1 MAQHHRQRNR
11 SLPSN
16 HTHRNRSE
24 ANECS
29 QNSTKRQT
37 LQFSSDSDNDSED
50 QNKEDTIQ
58 QILRNYTDFS
68 ESDVE
73 STTEE
78 DNFGDGFSG
87 ETRALEDE
95 DEVDWCMKSEQTI
108 AQGTNIDEELE
119 GIKLSDKQAKKF
131 SKSQGRKAVYPDFVD
146 DARSLLIQDPTK
158 YKRCQLKIESSHRS
172 TANVLDG
179 KCEYTEIKI
188 DGRSKA
194 GRTYTDDEVVV
205 EVLAKPPKNKAV
217 PNAAYPS
224 TSDRVES
231 AAHGKVVGLLKRVRF
246 SGVDHP
252 LLFCT
257 LDEMEGHLMKPLCK
271 TVPKI
276 HVLNNNVKKR
286 FPKKVK
292 NCIEIKRINKDGN
305 IEHGSFCDVPPDKRQ
320 QYVFTVAIL
329 AWGESQVY
337 PLGAVLNVHTV
348 GSSYSAGLT
357 MLCLL
362 NRVPKYYSPATVEE
376 TRKLPQQLTHD
387 GREDLTQHRLFT
399 IDPPG
404 SSDLD
409 DAVSIERQ
417 GSYSVV
423 GVHIADVAA
432 VVKEGSAIDTEA
444 KRRGMTF
451 YPVDR
456 KPRHMLPEPLSC
468 NKCSLL
474 PGQKRL
480 AFSFFFK
487 FDEEGNQVGIPR
499 LQRSVIVSSA
509 KLTYDQ
515 AQRVI
520 NGDPCTD
527 IDDSIQN
534 DIGLLHKVTSKLVEA
549 RKKDSALFVPF
560 EDPRLPG
567 LGTSNDHMEAH
578 ALIEELMV
586 LTNSFVADQL
596 AKNRDVQRALLVRC
610 QKAPSVEKLIQWQ
623 EKEGHVSHLVTQL
636 QGKQITQHQQ
646 LSLHTECSTVKGLP
660 NNNTVS
666 VQSSVWKKL
675 CRHLE
680 QGEKEQAKRLA
691 FMDHLH
697 PLQCLASQHW
707 MDLMEVAQ
715 YRCYHG
721 LNKPDHVH
729 FQLGKEVYTHFTS
742 PICRYTDL
750 HMQRLLHAAL
760 DGESLVYKEAEIDEL
775 CQLVN
780 SAAARNRALDKGCWI
795 LKLAESLQTQSLA
808 FQAFVEDVSADHLTV
823 LIPSLLKVHD
833 RKQELPFSLLG
844 VRHRP
849 EVVTDTALKQDRV
862 TVRWRGRIYD
872 QQETCPSQLD
882 SALKHASRSCN
893 RSPAFITL
901 CPEQH
906 TVSLPQDKWAEI
918 LKMLLPGHDLRSAKV
933 PQPLPKVKF
942 EVDYLS
948 CERGDGTV
956 VPLQFERTYTKGH
969 MLQLQMSSEHVS
981 GMPKL
986 VIDSVRIASNAS
998 VCLLHARKPVP
1009 VLCPWATTFTQD
1021 QEFTSYKE
1029 HINAWMP
1036 LIEMEAAAGASR
1048 NDECVIIDNVLVTMK
1063 QQRPMKKKTLFMGSF
1078 SVSAKFCFDRG
1089 IQLGGKCAD
1098 SPSKNTKN
1106 DKSLTLDYL
1115 CLRFTTECSS
1125 SVLSK
1130 IKESDMSV
1138 AVDKHYTWI
1147 AHGMVK
1153 NIIHKNR
1160 KADDGGYFDVTFV
1173 LSNSS
1178 SKPPCQLMNE
1188 NGTRATVEILPK
1200 PDADR

>member
-1 MAQHHRQRNR
+1 MQEI
-11 SLPSN
+11 L
-16 HTHRNRSE
+16 
-24 ANECS
+24 
-29 QNSTKRQT
+29 
-37 LQFSSDSDNDSED
+37 NDS
-50 QNKEDTIQ
+50 
-58 QILRNYTDFS
+58 S

-78 DNFGDGFSG
+78 EHLG
-87 ETRALEDE
+87 EDFNGEIREEEDK
-95 DEVDWCMKSEQTI
+95 DDWYTKSEQYV
-108 AQGTNIDEELE
+108 AQGMDIDEDVE
-119 GIKLSDKQAKKF
+119 GIKLSDEQANEFKK
-131 SKSQGRKAVYPDFVD
+131 SRRKNPFYPDFVE
-146 DARSLLIQDPTK
+146 DAMSLLIQDTTK

-172 TANVLDG
+172 TAKVLDG

-217 PNAAYPS
+217 PNAASPS

-257 LDEMEGHLMKPLCK
+257 LDEMEGQLMKPLCK

-276 HVLNNNVKKR
+276 HVLNRKGKKTS
-286 FPKKVK
+286 PKEK
-292 NCIEIKRINKDGN
+292 NCIVIKKINKDGN
-305 IEHGSFCDVPPDKRQ
+305 IEDERFLDVQPDKRE

-329 AWGESQVY
+329 AWGRHYAY
-337 PLGAVLNVHTV
+337 PLGAVLNVHTI
-348 GSSYSAGLT
+348 GSSYSAGMT

-362 NRVPKYYSPATVEE
+362 HRVPKYYSPATVEE
-376 TRKLPQQLTHD
+376 TRKLTQHFPHE

-399 IDPPG
+399 IDRPN

-432 VVKEGSAIDTEA
+432 VVKKGSAIDTEA
-444 KRRGMTF
+444 KKRGMTF

-487 FDEEGNQVGIPR
+487 FDEEGNQVGTPR

-515 AQRVI
+515 VQRVI
-520 NGDPCTD
+520 NGNSCTD
-527 IDDSIQN
+527 IDDSIQE
-534 DIGLLHKVTSKLVEA
+534 DIKLLHKVTLKLVEV
-549 RKKDSALFVPF
+549 RKKDSVLFVPF
-560 EDPRLPG
+560 KDPRLPG
-567 LGTSNDHMEAH
+567 LGTSNDHMEPH
-578 ALIEELMV
+578 VLIERLMM
-586 LTNSFVADQL
+586 LTNCFVADQL
-596 AKNRDVQRALLVRC
+596 AKNRDVQRTLLVRC
-610 QKAPSVEKLIQWQ
+610 QRAPSVEKLIQWQ

-646 LSLHTECSTVKGLP
+646 LSLHTECSAVKGLP

-697 PLQCLASQHW
+697 PLQCIASQHW

-721 LNKPDHVH
+721 LNKPDRVH
-729 FQLGKEVYTHFTS
+729 FQLGKELYTQFTS
-742 PICRYTDL
+742 PIRRYTDL

-760 DGESLVYKEAEIDEL
+760 NGESLVYKEAEIDEL

-795 LKLAESLQTQSLA
+795 LKLAESLQTQPLA
-808 FQAFVEDVSADHLTV
+808 FQAFVEDVSLDHLTV
-823 LIPSLLKVHD
+823 LIPSLLEVPD

-849 EVVTDTALKQDRV
+849 EIVTDTALKQDRV

-872 QQETCPSQLD
+872 QQETCPGQLD

-893 RSPAFITL
+893 RSPAVITL
-901 CPEQH
+901 SPEQH
-906 TVSLPQDKWAEI
+906 TVSFTQDNWAGI
-918 LKMLLPGHDLRSAKV
+918 LKMLLPGSDLRSVKV
-933 PQPLPKVKF
+933 PQPLAKAPSA
-942 EVDYLS
+942 VDCLS
-948 CERGDGTV
+948 CKRGDGTV

-998 VCLLHARKPVP
+998 VCLFHARKPVP

-1029 HINAWMP
+1029 YINAWMP
-1036 LIEMEAAAGASR
+1036 LIEMEAATGASR

-1063 QQRPMKKKTLFMGSF
+1063 QRPMKKTLFMGTF
-1078 SVSAKFCFDRG
+1078 SVSAKFCLDHG
-1089 IQLGGKCAD
+1089 IQLGGKWTD
-1098 SPSKNTKN
+1098 IPSKNTEN

-1138 AVDKHYTWI
+1138 AVDKYYTCI
-1147 AHGMVK
+1147 VHGMVK

-1178 SKPPCQLMNE
+1178 SKPPRQLMNE

-1200 PDADR
+1200 SDADR